1 MDTNLLNNKSF
12 WSNTSTINKIM
23 LVGFPTVLA
32 GVAIWYFG
40 FRNESVSAET
50 KNSEGTKTTNVDT
63 KPETKVSTPDANVK
77 PSTTTPTNTN
87 ATVKPNVA
95 SVDVAGKK
103 VTDAL
108 LKNDPKSLFGKKVYA
123 YNDQTPVYTLQ
134 GKPYTKVKK
143 GQLLGTF
150 SNPKPLK
157 EGGNTIVI
165 VSSSN
170 DPKNKF
176 IVVKDAYLTF

>member
-1 MDTNLLNNKSF
+1 MNDNLLNTSTSF
-12 WSNTSTINKIM
+12 WAGTSTVNKIM
-23 LVGFPTVLA
+23 LIGFPTILA

-40 FRNESVSAET
+40 FRNSDVQVEESG
-50 KNSEGTKTTNVDT
+50 K
-63 KPETKVSTPDANVK
+63 KPTDEK
-77 PSTTTPTNTN
+77 STTTETKTET
-87 ATVKPNVA
+87 TVSEPAKTKVAPVPASPAAPSKPSVP

-103 VTDAL
+103 VADAL

-123 YNDQTPVYTLQ
+123 YNDKTPVYTLQ
-134 GKPYTKVKK
+134 NKQYTVAKK

-157 EGGNTIVI
+157 EGGNVIVI
-165 VSSSN
+165 VSN